1 MVKALRLSFFW
12 FFLSFLSLYLR
23 LLKPRVSSCLPLQGP
38 RAKLSPFETNLRE
51 IVSVGDKFARIVS
64 VRDIFCGGAT
74 KLSLADT
81 NFVSRSETCVGGAGA
96 KTKKRQKK
104 DNLRNPFKIIKVG
117 QDDISRRAVAPEGA
131 RRDRADG

>member
-1 MVKALRLSFFW
+1 M
-12 FFLSFLSLYLR
+12 
-23 LLKPRVSSCLPLQGP
+23 
-38 RAKLSPFETNLRE
+38 
-51 IVSVGDKFARIVS
+51 
-64 VRDIFCGGAT
+64 
-74 KLSLADT
+74 SLADT